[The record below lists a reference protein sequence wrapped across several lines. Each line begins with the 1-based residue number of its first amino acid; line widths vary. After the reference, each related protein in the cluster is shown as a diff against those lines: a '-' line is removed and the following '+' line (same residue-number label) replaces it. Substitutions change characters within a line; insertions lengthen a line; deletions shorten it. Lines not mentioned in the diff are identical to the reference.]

1 MSISYK
7 CKRCDCLE
15 TGHYSD
21 LKKHLNRKK
30 YCSKKGEMIFMSD
43 DQLII
48 FSLIPYYNNIHSI
61 KNDELE
67 HMKDSNII
75 DKNKNELFRELDNI
89 EKNKLKICK
98 YCNIEFTLI
107 NDLKKH
113 LLINCFY
120 NELIKRDNE
129 TKKENNNIDA
139 INNINISQCQTVNNT
154 NNTTNNNINIVL
166 EIKNPIPF
174 DNNWDISKINEGI
187 KRDITF
193 SNVMYT
199 SLLEEIL
206 KNEINLNVVID
217 KDKDSG
223 MVYKNDIDKYIQ
235 MKSKDI
241 VVNTMEKLNFQLN
254 EINKNNNISFKEI
267 IDFSRQ
273 MINKKYNDYKKNQNI
288 QENVGNIICDIFGN
302 KKTEAIDIA
311 KKVME
316 SSNINKSGY

>member
-1 MSISYK
+1 
-7 CKRCDCLE
+7 
-15 TGHYSD
+15 
-21 LKKHLNRKK
+21 
-30 YCSKKGEMIFMSD
+30 
-43 DQLII
+43 
-48 FSLIPYYNNIHSI
+48 
-61 KNDELE
+61 
-67 HMKDSNII
+67 
-75 DKNKNELFRELDNI
+75 
-89 EKNKLKICK
+89 
-98 YCNIEFTLI
+98 
-107 NDLKKH
+107 
-113 LLINCFY
+113 
-120 NELIKRDNE
+120 
-129 TKKENNNIDA
+129 
-139 INNINISQCQTVNNT
+139 
-154 NNTTNNNINIVL
+154 
-166 EIKNPIPF
+166 
-174 DNNWDISKINEGI
+174 
-187 KRDITF
+187 
-193 SNVMYT
+193 MYT